1 MKLDIDKTKTYLLAC
16 SFGPDS
22 MALLHM
28 LLNEHVNF
36 VVCHVNYHHR
46 DIADFEE
53 KSLREYCHKNNL
65 IIEVCD
71 ARKVPEQGN
80 FQAWARDVRYKFF
93 KDCYQKYNA
102 SGLFVAHHQDDE
114 IETYLLQ
121 KKRNNYVSYYGMNE
135 TSFMDKMVIYRP
147 LLDKTKQELLN
158 YVIKNNV
165 PYSID
170 VTNLQDEYSRNKIR
184 HSIIE
189 KMSTTQ
195 RNQYLDD
202 IKKDNERLKAIKKES
217 LKLINNRCILVSKA
231 KYVSKD
237 IFAYAL
243 FELVKPCGITSIS
256 SKRIDEFIKMF
267 ASNKSN
273 IKVKLNDNTFYYQ
286 EYGKISVKCSPKKY
300 RYILDKPGI
309 YSFDE
314 FDIDFSDA
322 SDRNI
327 SKDDYPLIVRTMNKN
342 DSYIVANYSCKVQR
356 LFIDWKM
363 PMHLREIWPLI
374 ESKDGTIIYIPR
386 YREKYVDNH
395 RSKFVIKL
403 K

>member
-1 MKLDIDKTKTYLLAC
+1 MKIVIDKTKTYLLAC

-22 MALLHM
+22 MALLDM
-28 LLNEHVNF
+28 LIKEGVNF

-53 KSLREYCHKNNL
+53 SSLRKYCVKNNL
-65 IIEVCD
+65 KIEVYD
-71 ARKVPEQGN
+71 ARNYPLKGN

-93 KDCYQKYNA
+93 KDCYLKYNA
-102 SGLFVAHHQDDE
+102 DGLLVAHHQDDA

-135 TSFMDKMVIYRP
+135 KTIIDKMVIYRP
-147 LLDKTKQELLN
+147 LLDKTKKQLLD
-158 YVIKNNV
+158 YVIENNV

-170 VTNLQDEYSRNKIR
+170 ITNLQDEYSRNKIR

-189 KMSTTQ
+189 KMSLKQ
-195 RNQYLDD
+195 REQYVND
-202 IKKDNERLKAIKKES
+202 IKKDNERLKAIQKES
-217 LKLINNRCILVSKA
+217 RELIHNDYILISQA
-231 KYVSKD
+231 KDVSKD

-243 FELVKPCGITSIS
+243 FELVKPYGIMSIS

-267 ASNKSN
+267 ASDKSN
-273 IKVKLNDNTFYYQ
+273 IKVKLNDDTFYYQ
-286 EYGKISVKCSPKKY
+286 EYGKITVKCSPKKY

-314 FDIDFSDA
+314 FDIDFSEA

-327 SKDDYPLIVRTMNKN
+327 SEDDYPLIVRTMNKN
-342 DSYIVANYSCKVQR
+342 DNYIIANYSCKVQR

-363 PMHLREIWPLI
+363 PMHLRDLWPLI
-374 ESKDGTIIYIPR
+374 ENKNGKIIYIPR

-395 RSKFVIKL
+395 RSKFKIKIT
-403 K
+403 

>member
-1 MKLDIDKTKTYLLAC
+1 MKFDIDKTKTYLLAC

-71 ARKVPEQGN
+71 ARKVPQQGN

-121 KKRNNYVSYYGMNE
+121 KKRNNYVSCYGMNE

-147 LLDKTKQELLN
+147 LLNKIKQELLN

-195 RNQYLDD
+195 REQYLND

-217 LKLINNRCILVSKA
+217 LKLIHNGCILVSKA
-231 KYVSKD
+231 KDVSKD

-273 IKVKLNDNTFYYQ
+273 IKVKLNDDTFYYQ
-286 EYGKISVKCSPKKY
+286 EYRKISVKCSPKKY

-327 SKDDYPLIVRTMNKN
+327 SEDDYPLIVRTMNKS

-363 PMHLREIWPLI
+363 PMHLRELWPLI
-374 ESKDGTIIYIPR
+374 ESKDGKIIYIPR

-395 RSKFVIKL
+395 HSKFVIKL
-403 K
+403 T